1 MDSGEV
7 SGSSSPFRYKHSV
20 GGVHTGGFPP
30 CRASGLQK
38 LHAEGYEH
46 SHRLSERSEPSQ
58 AEVSSA
64 RVARLKFQ
72 PFSLEID
79 VPNVKSSSP

>member
-1 MDSGEV
+1 MLVAEV
-7 SGSSSPFRYKHSV
+7 VLVFTVVEATETLG
-20 GGVHTGGFPP
+20 
-30 CRASGLQK
+30 AGLQK